1 MASHIGMAAPR
12 KATIASNDV
21 RVSTIADFEIDPNT
35 DVVEF
40 GSSDFIYTSKLLALD
55 YDHTLVKP
63 KDGKTFPANVADYEM
78 LFATNVV
85 YDTLKEYTDNDYCIV
100 IFTNQSKPWKIT
112 QIKNVFRDD
121 IQLPYKCFA
130 GINKTHQK
138 PSSTMFELYLA
149 QCNAFISGLDCD
161 KSLYVGD
168 ALGRKGDW
176 SDSDMLF
183 AVNCKLK
190 YTSPEDFFVS
200 ETLLKSAFTPDTAI
214 ELNDLQELVINVG
227 YPASGKTTYSNQYKT
242 IVAPRK
248 HTYVVLHGDDLK
260 TEAKIKKGM
269 KDALLTQNS
278 VVIDA
283 TNSNKKKRQVFI
295 ELARKL
301 VPNIHIKI
309 VWFTT
314 DISKCMERNTLRETT
329 VPKIAFYMYR
339 KHFEEPTQDEI
350 GNYGTIIKVDN

>member
-1 MASHIGMAAPR
+1 MAPHTKMAPHTL
-12 KATIASNDV
+12 KNASNDV

-78 LFATNVV
+78 LFATNVI
-85 YDTLKEYTDNDYCIV
+85 YDTLKEYTDNGYCIV

-149 QCNAFISGLDCD
+149 QCNAFISGLDYD

-200 ETLLKSAFTPDTAI
+200 ETLQKSTFTTDNLI
-214 ELNDLQELVINVG
+214 ELNDLQELVVNVG

-260 TEAKIKKGM
+260 TETKIKKSM
-269 KDALLTQNS
+269 KDALLTHNS

-309 VWFTT
+309 IWFTT
-314 DISKCMERNTLRETT
+314 DISKCMERNMLREIA